1 VCDDPGKNEQK
12 IGSSFTRM
20 ISMNPILRQRL
31 FTAAL
36 LLIIFISMHIDASAG
51 VTVEKISEPALDEL
65 INARNNKIVVTFM
78 AAWCGPCIDE
88 LPTLNKVYKRLKAQG
103 LKLIGISI
111 DLEGPRAMQPIIDK
125 LQVSFPVY
133 WYGESAVQK
142 FSLFVIPMIIFVKD
156 GQIVGKLP
164 GRRSG
169 KELDKKI
176 RKFLAE

>member
-1 VCDDPGKNEQK
+1 MDL
-12 IGSSFTRM
+12 IRRTL
-20 ISMNPILRQRL
+20 ISL
-31 FTAAL
+31 AAL
-36 LLIIFISMHIDASAG
+36 LVMVFFIIHTDASAA
-51 VTVEKISEPALDEL
+51 VTIQKISESALDEL
-65 INARNNKIVVTFM
+65 INTRNHKIVVAFM

-88 LPTLNKVYKRLKAQG
+88 LPVLNKLYQKYKAQG

-111 DLEGPRAMQPIIDK
+111 DLAGPQDMQPVVDK
-125 LQVSFPVY
+125 LKVGFPVY

-142 FSLFVIPMIIFVKD
+142 FSIYAIPMIFWVKD
-156 GQIVGKLP
+156 GRIVEKLP